1 MITTVNQEIF
11 RQYDI
16 RGIFNKDLTPQT
28 AYAIGAAYGTYLL
41 RLKGSKGLRVSV
53 GRDVRLSSPI
63 LRDALIEGILS
74 TGIDVIDI
82 GECPTPLQYFS
93 LFHLNLDGGIMIT
106 GSHNPPEFNGFKISI
121 GQETIYGEAIQ
132 ELRRIV
138 ESRGQESEVR
148 SQKKKG
154 KIEYYNIVPTY
165 IDYLKKQFS
174 KYQPAN
180 KPIVKVVVDA
190 GNGTAGCMAPK
201 LLRELGCEVVEL
213 FCDPNGNFPNHHP
226 DPTIPEN
233 LSDLIGAVK
242 IHKADFGI
250 AYDGDADRIG
260 IVDEKGRIVWGDQLL
275 IIFARDILKN
285 SKLIPDSFNRGQN
298 SKPTFIGEVKCS
310 QVMYDE
316 INRLGGNAIMWKTG
330 HSLIKSKMKETG
342 SVLAGEM
349 SGHIFFADRYFGY
362 DDAIYASCRLV
373 EILSAE
379 RLRIPNAPFSSLLSG
394 LPETYTTPE
403 IRVDCPDEEKFKV
416 IDRLSEVVSQEDMG
430 IRGIIRIDG
439 LRLVFDNGWALIRA
453 SNTQPILVLRF
464 EATTEERLGQ
474 IKESVEKKLKQA
486 LYQIN

>member
-1 MITTVNQEIF
+1 MITTVNPGIF

-16 RGIFNKDLTPQT
+16 RGIFNKDLTPQA
-28 AYAIGAAYGTYLL
+28 AYAIGAAYGAYLL

-121 GQETIYGEAIQ
+121 GQETIYGQAIQ

-138 ESRGQESEVR
+138 ESKGQEPGAI
-148 SQKKKG
+148 SQEKKG
-154 KIEYYNIVPTY
+154 KIEYYNIVPVY

-174 KYQPAN
+174 KYPPSN
-180 KPIVKVVVDA
+180 KPAVKVVVDA
-190 GNGTAGCMAPK
+190 GNGTAGRMAPK

-233 LSDLIGAVK
+233 LNDLIAAVK

-260 IVDEKGRIVWGDQLL
+260 IVDEKGKIAWGDQLL

-285 SKLIPDSFNRGQN
+285 SKLIPYSFNRGQN

-464 EATTEERLGQ
+464 EATTEEGLGQ

-486 LYQIN
+486 LYQK